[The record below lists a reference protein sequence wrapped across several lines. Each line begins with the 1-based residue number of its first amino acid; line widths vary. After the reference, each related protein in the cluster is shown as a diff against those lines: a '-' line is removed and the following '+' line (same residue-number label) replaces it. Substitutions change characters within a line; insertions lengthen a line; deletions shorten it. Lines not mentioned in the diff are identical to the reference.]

1 MSVAR
6 SHLPAAPTPH
16 PCADHRC
23 TSIHETHPARASCAT
38 EPHGAGRSRPLPRGQ
53 GRRPGGR
60 RPLRAAGHRTLRT
73 PPFHVKH
80 RDGLGPAVPSR
91 RDLSPITR
99 SRSHATRH
107 RRCRSGVAA
116 SGAGHGC
123 VGFTWNKLGLG
134 PGGPPDATIAP
145 RTGTRVDRGPGSPPR
160 RMPGSSPGRTP
171 GHLRLRGGPVPRTS
185 ASKSVLRRAAP
196 SHVSSSAT
204 TRHPQDRPHGAAR
217 TTHLAGWP
225 GRHGRVC

>member
-1 MSVAR
+1 MTPRPTRPSAASRVCGHPNRTATWCEQEPPSRLRPGRVWRVANRVDGAGGADGPGRSAMSVAR
-6 SHLPAAPTPH
+6 SHSPVAPTPH

-23 TSIHETHPARASCAT
+23 TSIHETRPARASCAA

-53 GRRPGGR
+53 SRRPGGR

-80 RDGLGPAVPSR
+80 RDGLGPAVPSCP
-91 RDLSPITR
+91 DLSPITR

-107 RRCRSGVAA
+107 RRCRSGVTA

-145 RTGTRVDRGPGSPPR
+145 RTGTRVDRGLVR
-160 RMPGSSPGRTP
+160 RHVGCQGR
-171 GHLRLRGGPVPRTS
+171 RQV
-185 ASKSVLRRAAP
+185 
-196 SHVSSSAT
+196 
-204 TRHPQDRPHGAAR
+204 
-217 TTHLAGWP
+217 
-225 GRHGRVC
+225 GRQVT